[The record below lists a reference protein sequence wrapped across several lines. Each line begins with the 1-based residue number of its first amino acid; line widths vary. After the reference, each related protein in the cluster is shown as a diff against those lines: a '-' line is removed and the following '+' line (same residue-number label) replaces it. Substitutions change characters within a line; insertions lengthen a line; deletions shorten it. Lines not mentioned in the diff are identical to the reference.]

1 MSLIKMNK
9 HEVYKHIAD
18 NLDWF
23 KGSGSLR
30 YLSCQAIGK
39 RINQTLAKNSGGDP
53 PFIKLCGATL
63 TAMVYDGVLERE
75 FVESARCYWYR
86 PILPINEEYKTH
98 E

>member
-1 MSLIKMNK
+1 MSLMKMNK

-23 KGSGSLR
+23 KGSSPR

-39 RINQTLAKNSGGDP
+39 MINQALAKDCVSDP
-53 PFIKLCGATL
+53 PQIKLSGATL
-63 TAMVYDGVLERE
+63 TAMVYDGVMERE

-86 PILPINEEYKTH
+86 PILPINEEYKND
-98 E
+98 